1 MFVGLLVGS
10 MSSGQLYLVTSAS
23 FVFGLATLSA
33 LIALICMYLFV
44 DESVKNVT
52 GITSSWVRY
61 GCYSKATS
69 GNMDR
74 STLQIPIYPH
84 TKLQAKF
91 KAFFNVRHVCDL
103 FNTCFKRRENHDR
116 ILIWMVIFTLAT
128 TMFVLGE

>member
-1 MFVGLLVGS
+1 MEAVVFIGLLVGS

-61 GCYSKATS
+61 G
-69 GNMDR
+69 
-74 STLQIPIYPH
+74 
-84 TKLQAKF
+84 
-91 KAFFNVRHVCDL
+91 
-103 FNTCFKRRENHDR
+103 
-116 ILIWMVIFTLAT
+116 
-128 TMFVLGE
+128 